1 MKRDSL
7 LPVETNLDLQKR
19 NALVEEA
26 ERYLGFESV
35 FVWNANINGIVLQLK
50 TNNDHLYNFWREN
63 WAPAPLE
70 DHTFRPHGLLY
81 AVTGMEATE
90 PACWYHSETR
100 TAIAFNSEFYGQI
113 RSLALGLALDLAEA
127 NQNIHFLRGALVD
140 VNGEGIA
147 FLSQPDTGRT
157 THAFMLLHLE
167 QARIHSHEWIY
178 AEHLGGEKGRIS
190 THTSERCYFI
200 KSDVATVYPRLKEIM
215 KRCPKHQG
223 YVMLDPR
230 WIGGPTK
237 YIDTTRIKAAFLLVH
252 DTKAKWV
259 DMRLNP
265 DEALDL
271 LVHNPD
277 PFFNPHMLI
286 RTPERIESE
295 SEFYKELF
303 RFVAAYKLNTAYPLL
318 ETHKRVR
325 EIVTNKEYL
334 KPLGEKKPEPKPA
347 PIEVVASL
355 VDLAAVRQMVDWLD
369 SQPNVEHPQP
379 QEIRRLAE
387 QYGTRTKFGN
397 YNFVSTV
404 KNRSAGLTIYMGS
417 SAALQTKTSPR
428 QKELL
433 RNLPRTLAEVESYLK
448 KAPFICVERT
458 MGLNS
463 EFSPRCSLY
472 VSVHREE
479 MVRLAHM
486 VSQTLFDPRPTNGQ
500 HPHFRLVYIPE
511 WQEKD
516 RQIVALPEAGVT
528 FVLGSDYYGEAK
540 KGFLRMG
547 MWHAKQRG
555 MLGLHAGAK
564 VIKVR
569 DKLGKL
575 RRLGMLL
582 FGLTATGKT
591 THTCHHHGLQDN
603 GQGIEILQDDVV
615 FLQRDGGILGTE
627 KGFYIKTDSLDP
639 QIQPIL
645 YQAATRPDALFENVM
660 VDYKGG
666 VDFADETLTGN
677 GRCIIQRDDL
687 GIHKSEGVDLP
698 PAEELDGLIVAFITR
713 RNTVVPIVSRITPE
727 QAAAAFMLGE
737 SIESSGSDP
746 RRAGESVREV
756 GTNPFIVGD
765 EAEEGNIFYEI
776 IKAHEGQ
783 IQCYLLNTGGVGE
796 IREETPEGKIVKQK
810 VRRIQIPEMAA
821 IIRAVALGAIEWQ
834 KSPAF
839 GYEVPKSVPGVNLAE
854 FELKNFYSQ
863 EQIDEMVSKLRRE
876 RQDYMTLF
884 PRLDPAIVKTV

>member
-1 MKRDSL
+1 
-7 LPVETNLDLQKR
+7 
-19 NALVEEA
+19 
-26 ERYLGFESV
+26 
-35 FVWNANINGIVLQLK
+35 
-50 TNNDHLYNFWREN
+50 
-63 WAPAPLE
+63 
-70 DHTFRPHGLLY
+70 
-81 AVTGMEATE
+81 
-90 PACWYHSETR
+90 
-100 TAIAFNSEFYGQI
+100 
-113 RSLALGLALDLAEA
+113 
-127 NQNIHFLRGALVD
+127 
-140 VNGEGIA
+140 
-147 FLSQPDTGRT
+147 
-157 THAFMLLHLE
+157 
-167 QARIHSHEWIY
+167 
-178 AEHLGGEKGRIS
+178 
-190 THTSERCYFI
+190 
-200 KSDVATVYPRLKEIM
+200 
-215 KRCPKHQG
+215 
-223 YVMLDPR
+223 
-230 WIGGPTK
+230 
-237 YIDTTRIKAAFLLVH
+237 
-252 DTKAKWV
+252 
-259 DMRLNP
+259 
-265 DEALDL
+265 
-271 LVHNPD
+271 
-277 PFFNPHMLI
+277 
-286 RTPERIESE
+286 
-295 SEFYKELF
+295 
-303 RFVAAYKLNTAYPLL
+303 
-318 ETHKRVR
+318 
-325 EIVTNKEYL
+325 
-334 KPLGEKKPEPKPA
+334 
-347 PIEVVASL
+347 
-355 VDLAAVRQMVDWLD
+355 MVDRLD
-369 SQPNVEHPQP
+369 GQPNVEHPRP

-404 KNRSAGLTIYMGS
+404 KNRSAGLTFYYGS
-417 SAALQTKTSPR
+417 PAVLQTRTSAR

-433 RNLPRTLAEVESYLK
+433 KNLPRTLAEVESYLN

-486 VSQTLFDPRPTNGQ
+486 VSQTLFDPRPTNGR

-516 RQIVALPEAGVT
+516 RQIVALPEAGIT

-569 DKLGKL
+569 DKKGKL

-660 VDYKGG
+660 VDYKGD

-713 RNTVVPIVSRITPE
+713 RNTVVPIVSRISPE

-821 IIRAVALGAIEWQ
+821 IIRAIALDAIEWR
-834 KSPAF
+834 KDPAF
-839 GYEVPKSVPGVNLAE
+839 GYEVPKSAPGVDLAE
-854 FELKNFYSQ
+854 FELKKFYSQ